1 MRFKDSG
8 IGIKEKDLNYI
19 FDRFFRS
26 DNVRNKD
33 IDGSGIGLS
42 IAKMISINLNCK
54 IKSYSVENEG
64 SKFEIIIPR
73 EIN

>member
-1 MRFKDSG
+1 M
-8 IGIKEKDLNYI
+8 IEKILDK
-19 FDRFFRS
+19 FFRS
-26 DNVRNKD
+26 DDVRNKD

-54 IKSYSVENEG
+54 IKPYSVENEG

-73 EIN
+73 YID